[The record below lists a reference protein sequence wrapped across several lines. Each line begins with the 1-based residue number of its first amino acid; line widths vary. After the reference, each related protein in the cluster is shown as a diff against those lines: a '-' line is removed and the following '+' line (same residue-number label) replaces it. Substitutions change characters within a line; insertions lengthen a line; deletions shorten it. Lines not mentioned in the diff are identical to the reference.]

1 MSRMHRM
8 WMPAPSQARGKLRTE
23 GNPFFAK
30 EIVRELAER
39 GVLQGQPKAY
49 ISTAEVADVSVPTT
63 L

>member
-1 MSRMHRM
+1 M

-30 EIVRELAER
+30 EMVRELAER
-39 GVLQGQPKAY
+39 GLLQGQPQAY
-49 ISTAEVADVSVPTT
+49 ISTAEVADVSVPAT